1 MEKISYGLL
10 LPHFGEYAVPSSLID
25 VAKRAEELKF
35 DSVWVRDHFLRFHG
49 HGFEGSSSTL
59 VEPFTVLAALASV
72 TKKLK
77 LGTAVAVPWRHPLYM
92 AHLFSS
98 IDWLS
103 EGRVIAGMG
112 AGATLFK
119 DEFELVGLGLDD
131 RVDAVH
137 EAVEIMRLAWENEEI
152 TYDGRLFPVK
162 GLGVSPRPERK
173 IPIWYGGSTPA
184 SARRAVEYCDGWFP
198 GRITVPTFRVR
209 VRQLQELSDEA
220 GKDMPTV
227 GVVPPTSP
235 DTTLEKAL
243 EPVNIGGLLDAANK
257 QKWWLK
263 PKSGSFKNMEDLEG
277 VIMAGTPGDI
287 ANEVGKFIDAG
298 VDHIVFDLRFRLHD
312 YEYCMNLIGEEVLPL
327 VR

>member
-1 MEKISYGLL
+1 MGKVSYGLL
-10 LPHFGEYAVPSSLID
+10 LPHFGEHASASSLIEG
-25 VAKRAEELKF
+25 AKRAEELEF

-49 HGFEGSSSTL
+49 HGFEGSSATM
-59 VEPFTVLAALASV
+59 VEPFVVLAGLAAA

-92 AHLFSS
+92 AHLFASL
-98 IDWLS
+98 DWLS

-131 RVDAVH
+131 RVDAVR
-137 EAVEIMRLAWENEEI
+137 EAVEIMRLAWENDEI
-152 TYDGRLFPVK
+152 TYDGRLFPVE
-162 GLGVSPRPERK
+162 GLGIAPRPKRE

-198 GRITVPTFRVR
+198 GRITIPTFRVR
-209 VRQLQELSDEA
+209 MRQLRELSEES

-235 DTTLEKAL
+235 DTTREKAL
-243 EPVNIGGLLDAANK
+243 EPVNVEGLLNAANN
-257 QKWWLK
+257 QRWWLK
-263 PKSGSFKNMEDLEG
+263 PKSGKFENLEDLEG
-277 VIMAGTPGDI
+277 VIMAGTPEDI
-287 ANEVGKFIDAG
+287 AQEVGKFIEAG

-312 YEYCMNLIGEEVLPL
+312 YDYCMDLIGEEVLPL
-327 VR
+327 LK